1 MQISKGKKKQAVR
14 VVIYGTE
21 GIGKTTLAS
30 KFPDPIII
38 DAEEGSYQIDV
49 QRFDGISTWNDVQ
62 ESINY
67 VLNDPTCCKT
77 LVLDTADKVEQL
89 LTIQILHDAGVDSI
103 EKVGGGYGKGYTILQ
118 ERFQKELLFP
128 LDKVIAKGINV
139 VICAHSI
146 VRTITLP
153 DQDPYDHYELKCSKK
168 VSPIL
173 KEWADILA
181 FCDYKVTV
189 VSEKSGSKGKAKG
202 SGKRMMHFNH
212 QPTYDAKNRYGL
224 PDDAEMSYDVIR
236 NVIEGQAEPQKEH
249 NALDIN
255 APSKGIVEGDELLE
269 DVRDL
274 LIRKLEAEGIYKADL
289 EKWLIGTGRI
299 AEGTGVESL
308 SATMAQSM
316 VDNLDTLV
324 KQIKK

>member
-1 MQISKGKKKQAVR
+1 MKISKGKKKQAVR
-14 VVIYGTE
+14 VVLYGTE
-21 GIGKTTLAS
+21 GIGKTTLAAH
-30 KFPDPIII
+30 FPKPLFI
-38 DAEEGSYQIDV
+38 DVEQGSYQIDV
-49 QRFDGISTWNDVQ
+49 ERFDGITTWADVL
-62 ESINY
+62 EAIGY
-67 VLNDPTCCKT
+67 VEQNPDSCKT
-77 LVLDTADKVEQL
+77 LVLDTADKAEQMLVEQ
-89 LTIQILHDAGVDSI
+89 ILKENKAASI
-103 EKVGGGYGKGYTILQ
+103 ETVGGGYGKGYTMLQ
-118 ERFQKELLFP
+118 ERFQKELLFS
-128 LDKVIAKGINV
+128 LDRIIAKGINV

-153 DQDPYDHYELKCSKK
+153 DADPYDHYELKCSKK

-236 NVIEGQAEPQKEH
+236 NVIEGQTEPQKEH

-255 APSKGIVEGDELLE
+255 APNKGIVEGDGLLE

-289 EKWLIGTGRI
+289 EKWLISTGRI
-299 AEGTGVESL
+299 AEGTGVEAL
-308 SATMAQSM
+308 STTMAQSM